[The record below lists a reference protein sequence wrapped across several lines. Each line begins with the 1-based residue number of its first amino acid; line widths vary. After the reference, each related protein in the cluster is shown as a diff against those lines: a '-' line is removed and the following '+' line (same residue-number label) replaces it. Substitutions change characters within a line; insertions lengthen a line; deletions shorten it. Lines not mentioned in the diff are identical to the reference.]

1 MFSYRFSK
9 IRETEPNGTEKDILP
24 RGDWGALTWVFMAG
38 IMFAMKKVLQMGSN
52 RCHPS
57 VIEKRLNAVI
67 LGQSAPIFCY
77 PKHFLSIFRLR
88 VHPLFSKTIQ
98 CSMPRGETNTE
109 LKQRVLQW
117 HCPTHCWAVDAHS
130 FAPPPYNF
138 WLFCKESFCCLRGEV
153 VFSWKYTR
161 VWGGCSWIH

>member
-57 VIEKRLNAVI
+57 VIKKRLNAVI

-98 CSMPRGETNTE
+98 CSMPRGKLIQSSNKESCSDIVQ
-109 LKQRVLQW
+109 LIVGQW
-117 HCPTHCWAVDAHS
+117 TPIPL
-130 FAPPPYNF
+130 PPPYNF